1 MAIVEPCGSG
11 HEQEGKPTRRGG
23 YFEDACYNGRVVGTI
38 KHRCRGQSSLQRVHS
53 YTSHGYIAGLHRAPL
68 STGALHGGGNAWR
81 IAEFSYTLSQHE
93 YSARYGASSG
103 RWVACDLAL
112 VGLIIN
118 LILSDADQSD
128 IGFRGDLSVALAMM
142 NVIF

>member
-1 MAIVEPCGSG
+1 LEPQSTGVKASEAFEVFILIRSMVTSLDYIAHPSVPEPCT
-11 HEQEGKPTRRGG
+11 E
-23 YFEDACYNGRVVGTI
+23 AVM
-38 KHRCRGQSSLQRVHS
+38 
-53 YTSHGYIAGLHRAPL
+53 
-68 STGALHGGGNAWR
+68 HGGLQTFPTPCRNT
-81 IAEFSYTLSQHE
+81 STLPDMELQ
-93 YSARYGASSG
+93 AVGGTRAI
-103 RWVACDLAL
+103 WPL